1 MLLPRWR
8 TAPPSGSG
16 SATLRILDL
25 EVRFGGVQ
33 ALRQVGLNLAKGEVC
48 AVVGSNGSGKTT
60 LLNAI
65 SGFVRPN
72 SGEIWAGDLSL
83 HRLPAH
89 ARRGAGIGR
98 AFQVPPILAGWTVGQ
113 YLATASYWAGA
124 PPWYR
129 SIAFPARSARRIRAE
144 QDYAAT
150 GLARIGV
157 GASLDA
163 QLGEIS
169 LGELKLIDVVRAAI
183 GADRLVMLDEPT
195 SGLGLGEVDK
205 LRAFVREIGNAGQ
218 SVIIVEHNLEF
229 VADIADHVLVLD
241 DGAVVAAGNPTE
253 VFAEE
258 AVRRSYMG
266 DFARHGRL
274 AGTSSPESVG

>member
-1 MLLPRWR
+1 VLFSRRRPS
-8 TAPPSGSG
+8 APPGSG

-25 EVRFGGVQ
+25 EVRFGGVH
-33 ALRQVGLNLAKGEVC
+33 ALRQVGLELAKGEVC

-72 SGEIWAGDLSL
+72 GGQIWADDLPL

-89 ARRGAGIGR
+89 ARRSAGIGR

-113 YLATASYWAGA
+113 YLATASYWSGA
-124 PPWYR
+124 PAWYR
-129 SIAFPARSARRIRAE
+129 SVALPAHSARQIRGAREDAAE
-144 QDYAAT
+144 

-157 GASLDA
+157 EASLDA
-163 QLGEIS
+163 HLSEIS
-169 LGELKLIDVVRAAI
+169 LGELKLIDVTRAAI
-183 GADRLVMLDEPT
+183 GGDRLVMLDEPT
-195 SGLGLGEVDK
+195 SGLGLGEVDR
-205 LRAFVREIGNAGQ
+205 LRAFVRAIGDAGP

-241 DGAVVAAGNPTE
+241 DGAVVAAGNPAD

-274 AGTSSPESVG
+274 AGTSSPESTS